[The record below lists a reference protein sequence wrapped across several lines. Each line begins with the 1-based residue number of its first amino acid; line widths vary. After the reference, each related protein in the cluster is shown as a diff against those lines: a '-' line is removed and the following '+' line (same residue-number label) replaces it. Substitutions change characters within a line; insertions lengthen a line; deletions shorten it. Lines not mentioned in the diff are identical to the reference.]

1 MKTRTFVGLLSCM
14 AFVLTINFIPS
25 VFAASSSEQELIQL
39 TKDFA
44 NAQIKRDVAF
54 FEQRL
59 PDECTGTDEEGVV
72 YTGKAKFLADLKSGA
87 STITSVVWEDI
98 KAKVWGDAGVVWM
111 RFTQKSNV
119 EGKDT
124 SDTYQETDTWIK
136 INGRWQNVAAHWS
149 KVVKK

>member
-1 MKTRTFVGLLSCM
+1 MCL
-14 AFVLTINFIPS
+14 VLWLYLTPS
-25 VFAASSSEQELIQL
+25 ANAASSAEQELIQL

-44 NAQIKRDVAF
+44 NAQIKRDLSF

-59 PDECTGTDEEGVV
+59 PDDCTGTDEEGVV

-87 STITSVVWEDI
+87 STITSVEWEDI

-111 RFTQKSNV
+111 RFTQKSKI

-124 SDTYQETDTWIK
+124 SGSFQETDTWIK

-149 KVVKK
+149 RIVKK